1 MRTLL
6 VYAALIGGLRFTGKR
21 QLGELSTS
29 EFAVTILVSELA
41 SVPLQDPAIPLLGGI
56 VTLVTLL
63 AVEVLL
69 SCLCRRSIRF
79 RRLLC
84 GNPCMVIRDGKFDPD
99 MLRLLR
105 LSPEDVLEG
114 LRMAGVALVSDVRC
128 GIIETNGQLSV
139 LPYADKQ
146 PLTPSDLGKHPK
158 DAGMARVLIFE
169 GKIRRGVLRQLGK
182 DEAWL
187 LRTCRARG
195 IDATEAVFLVTMADR
210 GNLLVQPREV
220 HRRSASGQQPCCLRS

>member
-56 VTLVTLL
+56 VPLVTLL

-187 LRTCRARG
+187 LRTFRARG
-195 IDATEAVFLVTMADR
+195 IHAPEDVFLLTLDDC
-210 GNLLVQPREV
+210 GNLFVQTREV
-220 HRRSASGQQPCCLRS
+220 RR

>member
-41 SVPLQDPAIPLLGGI
+41 SVPLQDPAIPLFGGI
-56 VTLVTLL
+56 VPLVTLL

-195 IDATEAVFLVTMADR
+195 IHAPEDVFLLTLDDC
-210 GNLLVQPREV
+210 GNLFVQTREV
-220 HRRSASGQQPCCLRS
+220 RR

>member
-41 SVPLQDPAIPLLGGI
+41 SVPLQDPAIPLFGGI
-56 VTLVTLL
+56 VPLVTLL

-195 IDATEAVFLVTMADR
+195 IHAPEDVFLLTLDDC
-210 GNLLVQPREV
+210 GNLFVQPREV
-220 HRRSASGQQPCCLRS
+220 HR

>member
-41 SVPLQDPAIPLLGGI
+41 FVSLQDPAIPLLGGI
-56 VTLVTLL
+56 VPLVTLL

-195 IDATEAVFLVTMADR
+195 IHAPEDVFLLTLDDC
-210 GNLLVQPREV
+210 GNLFVQTREV
-220 HRRSASGQQPCCLRS
+220 RR

>member
-6 VYAALIGGLRFTGKR
+6 VFAALIGGLRFTGKR

-56 VTLVTLL
+56 VPLVTLL

-195 IDATEAVFLVTMADR
+195 IHAPEDVFLLTLDDC
-210 GNLLVQPREV
+210 GNLFVQTREV
-220 HRRSASGQQPCCLRS
+220 RR

>member
-56 VTLVTLL
+56 VPLVTLL

-69 SCLCRRSIRF
+69 SCLCRRSICF

-195 IDATEAVFLVTMADR
+195 IHAPEDVFLLTLDDC
-210 GNLLVQPREV
+210 GNLFVQPREV
-220 HRRSASGQQPCCLRS
+220 HR

>member
-56 VTLVTLL
+56 VPLVTLL

-195 IDATEAVFLVTMADR
+195 IHAPEDIFLLTLDDC
-210 GNLLVQPREV
+210 GNLFVQTREV
-220 HRRSASGQQPCCLRS
+220 RR

>member
-56 VTLVTLL
+56 VPLVTLL

-158 DAGMARVLIFE
+158 NAGMARVLIFE

-195 IDATEAVFLVTMADR
+195 IHAPEDVFLLTLDDC
-210 GNLLVQPREV
+210 GNLFVQTREV
-220 HRRSASGQQPCCLRS
+220 RR

>member
-56 VTLVTLL
+56 VPLVTLL

-128 GIIETNGQLSV
+128 GIIETNGQLSD

-195 IDATEAVFLVTMADR
+195 IHAPEDVFLLTLDDC
-210 GNLLVQPREV
+210 GNLFVQTREV
-220 HRRSASGQQPCCLRS
+220 RR

>member
-1 MRTLL
+1 MVFLFLLFVRTLL

-56 VTLVTLL
+56 VPLVTLL

-195 IDATEAVFLVTMADR
+195 IHAPEDVFLLTLDDC
-210 GNLLVQPREV
+210 GNLFVQTREV
-220 HRRSASGQQPCCLRS
+220 RR

>member
-56 VTLVTLL
+56 VPLVTLL

-195 IDATEAVFLVTMADR
+195 IHAPEDVFLLTLDDC
-210 GNLLVQPREV
+210 GNLFVQTREV
-220 HRRSASGQQPCCLRS
+220 RRWSGSGRQPCCLRS

>member
-56 VTLVTLL
+56 VPLVTLL

-195 IDATEAVFLVTMADR
+195 IHTPEDVFLLTLDDC
-210 GNLLVQPREV
+210 GNLFVQTREV
-220 HRRSASGQQPCCLRS
+220 RR

>member
-6 VYAALIGGLRFTGKR
+6 VYAALISGLRFTGKR

-56 VTLVTLL
+56 VPLVTLL

-195 IDATEAVFLVTMADR
+195 IHAPEDVFLLTLDDC
-210 GNLLVQPREV
+210 GNLFVQTREV
-220 HRRSASGQQPCCLRS
+220 RR

>member
-56 VTLVTLL
+56 VPLVTLL

-195 IDATEAVFLVTMADR
+195 IHAPEDVFLLTLDDC
-210 GNLLVQPREV
+210 GNLFVQTREV
-220 HRRSASGQQPCCLRS
+220 RQ

>member
-1 MRTLL
+1 MAIILIRTLILFLSL
-6 VYAALIGGLRFTGKR
+6 VLAMRLMGKR

-56 VTLVTLL
+56 VPLVTLL

-195 IDATEAVFLVTMADR
+195 IHAPEDVFLLTLDDC
-210 GNLLVQPREV
+210 GNLFVQTREV
-220 HRRSASGQQPCCLRS
+220 RR

>member
-56 VTLVTLL
+56 VPLVTLL

-187 LRTCRARG
+187 LHTCRARG
-195 IDATEAVFLVTMADR
+195 IHAPEDVFLLTLDDC
-210 GNLLVQPREV
+210 GNLFVQTREV
-220 HRRSASGQQPCCLRS
+220 RR

>member
-56 VTLVTLL
+56 VPLVTLL

-195 IDATEAVFLVTMADR
+195 IHAPEDVFLLTLDDC
-210 GNLLVQPREV
+210 GNLFVQTREA
-220 HRRSASGQQPCCLRS
+220 RR

>member
-56 VTLVTLL
+56 VPLVTLL

-69 SCLCRRSIRF
+69 SCLCRRSIRL

-84 GNPCMVIRDGKFDPD
+84 GNPCMVIRDGKFDPH

-195 IDATEAVFLVTMADR
+195 IHAPEDVFLLTLDDC
-210 GNLLVQPREV
+210 GNLFVQTREV
-220 HRRSASGQQPCCLRS
+220 RR

>member
-56 VTLVTLL
+56 VPLVTLL

-169 GKIRRGVLRQLGK
+169 GKIRRGILRQLGK

-195 IDATEAVFLVTMADR
+195 IHAPEDVFLLTLDDC
-210 GNLLVQPREV
+210 GNLFVQTREV
-220 HRRSASGQQPCCLRS
+220 RR

>member
-56 VTLVTLL
+56 VPLVTLL

-158 DAGMARVLIFE
+158 DGGMARVLIFE

-195 IDATEAVFLVTMADR
+195 IHAPEDVFLLTLDDC
-210 GNLLVQPREV
+210 GNLFVQTREV
-220 HRRSASGQQPCCLRS
+220 RR

>member
-56 VTLVTLL
+56 VPLVTLL

-195 IDATEAVFLVTMADR
+195 IHAPEDVFLLTLDDC
-210 GNLLVQPREV
+210 GTLFVQTREV
-220 HRRSASGQQPCCLRS
+220 HR

>member
-1 MRTLL
+1 MVFLFLSFMRTLL

-56 VTLVTLL
+56 VPLVTLL

-128 GIIETNGQLSV
+128 GIIETNGKLSV

-195 IDATEAVFLVTMADR
+195 IHAPEDVFLLTLDDC
-210 GNLLVQPREV
+210 GNLFVQPREV
-220 HRRSASGQQPCCLRS
+220 HR

>member
-56 VTLVTLL
+56 VPLVTLL

-128 GIIETNGQLSV
+128 GIIETNGKLSV

-195 IDATEAVFLVTMADR
+195 IHAPEDVFLLTLDDC
-210 GNLLVQPREV
+210 GNLFVQPREV
-220 HRRSASGQQPCCLRS
+220 RH

>member
-1 MRTLL
+1 MVFLFLSFMRTLL

-56 VTLVTLL
+56 VPLVTLL

-195 IDATEAVFLVTMADR
+195 IHAPEDVFLLTLDDC
-210 GNLLVQPREV
+210 GNLFVQTREV
-220 HRRSASGQQPCCLRS
+220 RR

>member
-56 VTLVTLL
+56 VPLVTLL

-195 IDATEAVFLVTMADR
+195 IHAPEDVFLLTLDDC
-210 GNLLVQPREV
+210 GNLFVQTREV
-220 HRRSASGQQPCCLRS
+220 RR

>member
-56 VTLVTLL
+56 VPLVTLL

-182 DEAWL
+182 DEGWL

-195 IDATEAVFLVTMADR
+195 IHAPEDVFLLTLDDC
-210 GNLLVQPREV
+210 GNLFVQTREV
-220 HRRSASGQQPCCLRS
+220 RR

>member
-1 MRTLL
+1 MPMPPEHPFPPPAVRQS
-6 VYAALIGGLRFTGKR
+6 VHGHSRRKIRPRHAAPAAFVTGGRAGR
-21 QLGELSTS
+21 
-29 EFAVTILVSELA
+29 
-41 SVPLQDPAIPLLGGI
+41 PAH
-56 VTLVTLL
+56 
-63 AVEVLL
+63 
-69 SCLCRRSIRF
+69 
-79 RRLLC
+79 
-84 GNPCMVIRDGKFDPD
+84 
-99 MLRLLR
+99 
-105 LSPEDVLEG
+105 
-114 LRMAGVALVSDVRC
+114 VALVSDVRC

-195 IDATEAVFLVTMADR
+195 IHAPEDVFLLTLDDC
-210 GNLLVQPREV
+210 GNLFVQTREV
-220 HRRSASGQQPCCLRS
+220 RR

>member
-56 VTLVTLL
+56 VPLVTLL

-128 GIIETNGQLSV
+128 GIIETNGKLSV

-169 GKIRRGVLRQLGK
+169 GKLRRGVLRQLGK

-195 IDATEAVFLVTMADR
+195 IHAPEDVFLLTLDDC
-210 GNLLVQPREV
+210 GNLFVQPREV
-220 HRRSASGQQPCCLRS
+220 RQ

>member
-1 MRTLL
+1 M
-6 VYAALIGGLRFTGKR
+6 
-21 QLGELSTS
+21 
-29 EFAVTILVSELA
+29 
-41 SVPLQDPAIPLLGGI
+41 
-56 VTLVTLL
+56 
-63 AVEVLL
+63 EVLL

-195 IDATEAVFLVTMADR
+195 IHAPEDVFLLTLDDC
-210 GNLLVQPREV
+210 GNLFVQTREV
-220 HRRSASGQQPCCLRS
+220 RR